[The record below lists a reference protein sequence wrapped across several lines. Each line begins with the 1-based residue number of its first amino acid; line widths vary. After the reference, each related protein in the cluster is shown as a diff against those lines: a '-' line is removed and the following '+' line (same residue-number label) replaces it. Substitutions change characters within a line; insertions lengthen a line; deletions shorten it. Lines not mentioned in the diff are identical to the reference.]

1 MQHNPTCLYH
11 SCNSRYGSF
20 HSSFLV
26 LQLKNMATTPKSQHN
41 ELKPQDLQHNYIPC
55 NKYGNTEFLATQIGS
70 RLQPFPLSLSLS
82 VRLSVCLSITCNSK
96 HIPLSLSLSVC
107 LLLAT
112 KMSQHIQYFS
122 IATQS
127 KISLSLFLHLRCN
140 STNCN
145 TSNLLQLIK
154 HIGNTATHFNT
165 TSPSLSVCLFV
176 CCNLKHRN
184 TNISLSLSLSLLQHK
199 HQQHKAP

>member
-1 MQHNPTCLYH
+1 MATLSFLQHKF
-11 SCNSRYGSF
+11 SF
-20 HSSFLV
+20 ATYSSF
-26 LQLKNMATTPKSQHN
+26 P
-41 ELKPQDLQHNYIPC
+41 
-55 NKYGNTEFLATQIGS
+55 
-70 RLQPFPLSLSLS
+70 
-82 VRLSVCLSITCNSK
+82 
-96 HIPLSLSLSVC
+96 LSLSVC
-107 LLLAT
+107 LSVYLSLAT
-112 KMSQHIQYFS
+112 QNIYLALSLCLSVYCLQLKTSQHIQYFS

-145 TSNLLQLIK
+145 TSNVLQLKK

-184 TNISLSLSLSLLQHK
+184 TNISLSLSLSQHK
-199 HQQHKAP
+199 HQQHKAS